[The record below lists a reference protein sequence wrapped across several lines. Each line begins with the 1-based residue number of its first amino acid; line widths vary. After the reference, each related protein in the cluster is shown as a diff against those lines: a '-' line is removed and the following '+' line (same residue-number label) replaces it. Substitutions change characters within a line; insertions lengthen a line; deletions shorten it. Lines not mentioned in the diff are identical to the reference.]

1 MIYNYCTLFDSG
13 YLSRG
18 LLMYNTL
25 MKYSKN
31 AFLYVFAFDYICY
44 NTLIKMNLPKMK
56 VISLAEFEDPKL
68 LRVKPTRSRAEYC
81 WTASSSTILYILENF
96 KVSNCT
102 YVDADIIFYSDP
114 SILIK
119 EMGGKSVLLTEHNYT
134 KDYDQSSLSGRYCV
148 QFMTFKKTIEG
159 LRALRW
165 WRERC
170 LEWCYNKREDGK
182 FGDQKY
188 LDDWPSRFKGVYVSK
203 NIGAGIAPW
212 NVQQY
217 EIIEENNCL
226 KIIKKSTNEKGK
238 IIFFHYHQM
247 KFIDKNKLDLGGYK
261 LDKNV
266 VNKIYNPLIMELKEM
281 NELLRSK
288 GIKNPEPVVKR
299 TFKDY
304 IKLFV
309 RKVQKRSN
317 IYKLQK

>member
-1 MIYNYCTLFDSG
+1 
-13 YLSRG
+13 
-18 LLMYNTL
+18 